1 MDETL
6 EVAGA
11 PFSGAAGRP
20 GAGWGRLFLAAAVL
34 LGFSLFGGPLPAGAE
49 GADEPGRKVVLNADR
64 VSYNDETGR
73 ASAEGR
79 AVLNYEGATI
89 RAERI
94 EYDAHS
100 QKVQAMPLPGE
111 KVVLQAGD
119 KSLAGDRLDYD
130 LETKEGVL
138 SGAGTSLPVGAGTL
152 YVHGKEIEVL
162 PWDRAVERGLVH
174 GRPGRPDEYLAEWRN
189 VVLTTCAL
197 DHPHYRIESKTI
209 SFVPGRSVV
218 AKRPRLYLGNTYV
231 FTSPMDYVVRIDR
244 RAMKYSIMPYLQSS
258 ETRGTGGGVT
268 GSLAWDSGSLS
279 VGVAIWSKVGT
290 EWMAEVEQ
298 ALGGGF
304 SLRGGVSYS
313 WDELWDE
320 TVWRPFASLSFERG
334 GWHAVLNWSRNEY
347 IQEQKDLRDD
357 YKGRLERRP
366 EVEVRSPWFRISP
379 ESWVSLSASWGSYR
393 EETAALRSDVISRWG
408 AGFRSYYEKSLGTDV
423 DLFSKSRGEAWFY
436 DKGNADQQMLWSLT
450 GLRYRI
456 GVLELA
462 TAYEHRYVW
471 GEGAML
477 WDRYRERER
486 LHQQLRFPMGRE
498 VFGLVRGSYDLEQ
511 SEIDKVYYALQWVT
525 DCMKWELNYTDDRS
539 SGGEGRV
546 GLSLSIL
553 AFPDTPASFGQEVD
567 EDPFERPRDLPDRK

>member
-6 EVAGA
+6 EIVGA
-11 PFSGAAGRP
+11 PFLGAVSRP
-20 GAGWGRLFLAAAVL
+20 GARRGRLFLAAL
-34 LGFSLFGGPLPAGAE
+34 LGLSLWVGAPLSAWAE
-49 GADEPGRKVVLNADR
+49 GADEPGKVVLNADR
-64 VSYNDETGR
+64 VSYNDERGQ
-73 ASAEGR
+73 ASAEGK

-111 KVVLQAGD
+111 KVVLQAGG

-152 YVHGKEIEVL
+152 YVHGEEIEVL

-218 AKRPRLYLGNTYV
+218 AKRPRLYLGNTYL

-279 VGVAIWSKVGT
+279 VGVAVWSKAGM

-304 SLRGGVSYS
+304 SVKGGVAYS

-320 TVWRPFASLSFERG
+320 TVWRPYASFSFERD
-334 GWHAVLNWSRNEY
+334 GWRAALNWSRNEY
-347 IQEQKDLRDD
+347 IQDQKDLRDD
-357 YKGRLERRP
+357 YKGLLERRP

-408 AGFRSYYEKSLGTDV
+408 AGFRGYYEKSLGADL
-423 DLFSKSRGEAWFY
+423 DLFFKSQGEAWFY
-436 DKGNADQQMLWSLT
+436 DKDGADQQMLWGLT

-456 GVLELA
+456 GALELA
-462 TAYEHRYVW
+462 TAYERRYAW

-486 LHQQLRFPMGRE
+486 LHQKLRFPMGRE

-511 SEIDKVYYALQWVT
+511 SEVDEVHYALQWIT
-525 DCMKWELNYTDDRS
+525 DCMKWELSYTDDRS

>member
-1 MDETL
+1 MDETI
-6 EVAGA
+6 EVAGV
-11 PFSGAAGRP
+11 PFLGAVSRP
-20 GAGWGRLFLAAAVL
+20 GAGRGRLFLAAL
-34 LGFSLFGGPLPAGAE
+34 LGLSLWGGAPLSVWAE
-49 GADEPGRKVVLNADR
+49 GAEPGKVVLDADR
-64 VSYNDETGR
+64 VSYNDETGQAR
-73 ASAEGR
+73 AEGK

-119 KSLAGDRLDYD
+119 KFLAGDRLDYD

-152 YVHGKEIEVL
+152 YVHGEEIEVL
-162 PWDRAVERGLVH
+162 PWDRAVERGLVR

-209 SFVPGRSVV
+209 SFVPGRSVI
-218 AKRPRLYLGNTYV
+218 AKRPRLYLGNTYL
-231 FTSPMDYVVRIDR
+231 FTSPLDYVVRIDR

-258 ETRGTGGGVT
+258 ETRGTGGGIT

-279 VGVAIWSKVGT
+279 VGVAVWSRVGT

-298 ALGGGF
+298 ALGGGV
-304 SLRGGVSYS
+304 SVRGGVAYS

-320 TVWRPFASLSFERG
+320 TVWRPYASLSFERD
-334 GWHAVLNWSRNEY
+334 GWRAVLDWSRNEY
-347 IQEQKDLRDD
+347 IQDQKSLRDD

-366 EVEVRSPWFRISP
+366 EVAVRSPWFRISP
-379 ESWVSLSASWGSYR
+379 ESWISLSASWGAYR

-408 AGFRSYYEKSLGTDV
+408 AGFRGYYEKSLGA
-423 DLFSKSRGEAWFY
+423 DLGLFFKSQGETWFY
-436 DKGNADQQMLWSLT
+436 DKDGADQQMLWGFT

-456 GVLELA
+456 GALELA
-462 TAYEHRYVW
+462 TAYERRYAW

-486 LHQQLRFPMGRE
+486 LHQKLRFPMGRE

-511 SEIDKVYYALQWVT
+511 SEVDEVHYALQWVT
-525 DCMKWELNYTDDRS
+525 DCMKWELGYTDDRS

-567 EDPFERPRDLPDRK
+567 EDPFERPRDLPAGE

>member
-11 PFSGAAGRP
+11 PFSGAASRP
-20 GAGWGRLFLAAAVL
+20 GAGWGRLFWAAAVL
-34 LGFSLFGGPLPAGAE
+34 LGFFLLGGPLPAGAE

-100 QKVQAMPLPGE
+100 QKVQAMPLLGE

-130 LETKEGVL
+130 LETREGVL

-152 YVHGKEIEVL
+152 YLHGKEIEVL

-209 SFVPGRSVV
+209 TFVPGRSVV
-218 AKRPRLYLGNTYV
+218 AKRPRLYLGNTYL

-268 GSLAWDSGSLS
+268 GSLTWDSGSLS
-279 VGVAIWSKVGT
+279 VGVAIWSKVGM

-298 ALGGGF
+298 ALGGGV
-304 SLRGGVSYS
+304 SLRGGVAYS

-320 TVWRPFASLSFERG
+320 TVWRPYASLSFERG
-334 GWHAVLNWSRNEY
+334 GWRAALNWSRNEY
-347 IQEQKDLRDD
+347 IQDQKDLLDD
-357 YKGRLERRP
+357 YKGLLERRP

-379 ESWVSLSASWGSYR
+379 ESWVSLSASWGSYS

-408 AGFRSYYEKSLGTDV
+408 AGFRGYYEKGLGADL
-423 DLFSKSRGEAWFY
+423 DLFFKSQGESWFY
-436 DKGNADQQMLWSLT
+436 DRDGADQQMLWGLT

-456 GVLELA
+456 GALELA
-462 TAYEHRYVW
+462 TAYERRYAW

-486 LHQQLRFPMGRE
+486 LHQKLRFPMGRE

-511 SEIDKVYYALQWVT
+511 SEVDEVHYALQWVT

>member
-11 PFSGAAGRP
+11 PFSGAVGRP

-130 LETKEGVL
+130 LETREGVL

-209 SFVPGRSVV
+209 TFVPGRSVV

-244 RAMKYSIMPYLQSS
+244 RAMKYSIMPYFQSS
-258 ETRGTGGGVT
+258 ETRGTGGGIT

-298 ALGGGF
+298 ALGGDF
-304 SLRGGVSYS
+304 SRS
-313 WDELWDE
+313 E
-320 TVWRPFASLSFERG
+320 
-334 GWHAVLNWSRNEY
+334 
-347 IQEQKDLRDD
+347 
-357 YKGRLERRP
+357 ERR
-366 EVEVRSPWFRISP
+366 
-379 ESWVSLSASWGSYR
+379 
-393 EETAALRSDVISRWG
+393 
-408 AGFRSYYEKSLGTDV
+408 
-423 DLFSKSRGEAWFY
+423 
-436 DKGNADQQMLWSLT
+436 
-450 GLRYRI
+450 
-456 GVLELA
+456 
-462 TAYEHRYVW
+462 
-471 GEGAML
+471 
-477 WDRYRERER
+477 
-486 LHQQLRFPMGRE
+486 
-498 VFGLVRGSYDLEQ
+498 
-511 SEIDKVYYALQWVT
+511 
-525 DCMKWELNYTDDRS
+525 
-539 SGGEGRV
+539 
-546 GLSLSIL
+546 
-553 AFPDTPASFGQEVD
+553 
-567 EDPFERPRDLPDRK
+567 

>member
-6 EVAGA
+6 EVAVV
-11 PFSGAAGRP
+11 PFSDTVSRP
-20 GAGWGRLFLAAAVL
+20 GRGWGRLLLAAL
-34 LGFSLFGGPLPAGAE
+34 LGLSLLEGSFPAWAE
-49 GADEPGRKVVLNADR
+49 EAEPGKVVLNADR
-64 VSYNDETGR
+64 VSYNDETGQ

-111 KVVLQAGD
+111 KVVLQAGG

-152 YVHGKEIEVL
+152 YVHGEEIEVL

-174 GRPGRPDEYLAEWRN
+174 GRPGRPDEYLAEWRR

-218 AKRPRLYLGNTYV
+218 AKRPRLYLGNTCL
-231 FTSPMDYVVRIDR
+231 FTSPLDYVVRIDR

-258 ETRGTGGGVT
+258 ETRGTGGGLT
-268 GSLAWDSGSLS
+268 GALAWGSGSLS
-279 VGVAIWSKVGT
+279 VGVAVWSKAGT

-304 SLRGGVSYS
+304 SVQGGVAYS

-320 TVWRPFASLSFERG
+320 TVWRPYASLSFERD
-334 GWHAVLNWSRNEY
+334 GWRAALNGSRNEY
-347 IQEQKDLRDD
+347 IQEQKDLKND

-408 AGFRSYYEKSLGTDV
+408 AGFRGYYEKDLGADL
-423 DLFSKSRGEAWFY
+423 DLFFKSQGESWFY
-436 DKGNADQQMLWSLT
+436 DRDGADQQMLWGLT

-456 GVLELA
+456 GALELA
-462 TAYEHRYVW
+462 TAYERRYAW

-486 LHQQLRFPMGRE
+486 LHQKLRFPMGRE
-498 VFGLVRGSYDLEQ
+498 VFGLVRGSYDLKQ
-511 SEIDKVYYALQWVT
+511 SEIDEVHYALQWVT

-546 GLSLSIL
+546 GISLSIL

>member
-11 PFSGAAGRP
+11 PFSGAASRSG
-20 GAGWGRLFLAAAVL
+20 GGWGRLLLTAL
-34 LGFSLFGGPLPAGAE
+34 LGLSLLGAPLLAWAE
-49 GADEPGRKVVLNADR
+49 GADEPGKVVLNADR
-64 VSYNDETGR
+64 VSYNDETGQAR
-73 ASAEGR
+73 AEGR
-79 AVLNYEGATI
+79 AVLNYEGAAI

-130 LETKEGVL
+130 LETREGVL

-152 YVHGKEIEVL
+152 YVHGEEIEVL

-218 AKRPRLYLGNTYV
+218 AKRPRLYLGNTYL

-268 GSLAWDSGSLS
+268 GSLTWDSGSLS
-279 VGVAIWSKVGT
+279 VGVAIWSKVGM

-298 ALGGGF
+298 ALGGGV
-304 SLRGGVSYS
+304 SLRGGVAYS

-320 TVWRPFASLSFERG
+320 TVWRPYASLSFERG
-334 GWHAVLNWSRNEY
+334 GWRAALNYWMTTRACWRGARR
-347 IQEQKDLRDD
+347 LRCARRGFG
-357 YKGRLERRP
+357 YPPSPGYRSQPPGGRTARRP
-366 EVEVRSPWFRISP
+366 RPC
-379 ESWVSLSASWGSYR
+379 
-393 EETAALRSDVISRWG
+393 G
-408 AGFRSYYEKSLGTDV
+408 AT
-423 DLFSKSRGEAWFY
+423 
-436 DKGNADQQMLWSLT
+436 
-450 GLRYRI
+450 
-456 GVLELA
+456 
-462 TAYEHRYVW
+462 
-471 GEGAML
+471 
-477 WDRYRERER
+477 
-486 LHQQLRFPMGRE
+486 
-498 VFGLVRGSYDLEQ
+498 
-511 SEIDKVYYALQWVT
+511 
-525 DCMKWELNYTDDRS
+525 
-539 SGGEGRV
+539 
-546 GLSLSIL
+546 
-553 AFPDTPASFGQEVD
+553 
-567 EDPFERPRDLPDRK
+567 